1 MLRAAA
7 MCLSMLVGAAALTVT
22 ADADAAAKRKVA
34 SSQKAPSSSK
44 ARGAKPGAR
53 ATKAER
59 APRSSRTAS
68 RKGGA
73 SRAGRRTSRTV
84 VEAPASSPRAGTLT
98 ILPRTISCPPDMV
111 AVAGRVCVDRFE
123 TTVVDGATGATWS
136 PFYTPDVARA
146 RGVAAFYEELRARRG
161 PTSLATLVPLPPLP
175 ATLTAPRAASVP
187 SVVPQGYLSGEQA
200 DALCRAAGKRL
211 CTESEWLTACRGEQR
226 RDFPYGDRYEHGTCN
241 VWREDHPSS
250 MLHGNAARYH
260 DDPRNGLL
268 EAGGRTLAQPTGAS
282 PRCASRWGD
291 DAIFDM
297 VGNLDEWIADPSGV
311 FVGGFYSRASRAGCL
326 ARVSNHVRA
335 YSDYSTG
342 TRCCA
347 DPSEPT

>member
-1 MLRAAA
+1 
-7 MCLSMLVGAAALTVT
+7 
-22 ADADAAAKRKVA
+22 
-34 SSQKAPSSSK
+34 
-44 ARGAKPGAR
+44 
-53 ATKAER
+53 
-59 APRSSRTAS
+59 
-68 RKGGA
+68 
-73 SRAGRRTSRTV
+73 
-84 VEAPASSPRAGTLT
+84 
-98 ILPRTISCPPDMV
+98 MV

-123 TTVVDGATGATWS
+123 TSVVDGANGAAWS
-136 PFYTPDVARA
+136 PFYTPDLAHARV
-146 RGVAAFYEELRARRG
+146 VAAFYEDLRARRA
-161 PTSLATLVPLPPLP
+161 PSSLATLVPLPALP
-175 ATLTAPRAASVP
+175 EALIAPRAASLA

-211 CTESEWLTACRGEQR
+211 CTESEWLTACRGEER

-268 EAGGRTLAQPTGAS
+268 EVAGRTLAQPTGAS

-291 DAIFDM
+291 DAIYDM

-311 FVGGFYSRASRAGCL
+311 FVGGFYSRASKAGCL

-347 DPSEPT
+347 DPAEPT